1 MNMVRVVFV
10 VFLIFFRGSADF
22 SHASGSACYGS
33 FTLLVFGEAARAI
46 QQYAIMRFFGV
57 GMQCNFRRRNSM

>member
-1 MNMVRVVFV
+1 MNMVRF

-33 FTLLVFGEAARAI
+33 FTLVVFGEAARDSLQHAN
-46 QQYAIMRFFGV
+46 MRIFGV
-57 GMQCNFRRRNSM
+57 VFSA